1 MKVLSQVHIHYNL
14 HVVHWWS
21 RREQECYDLQKLT
34 GKVVR
39 AVIKIN
45 ADLTILQGFALRRAA
60 RTLRSQP
67 RLTRR
72 GLGRALTRRGLATLT
87 RLRTEAIC
95 VLNHL
100 MLRTSKRSCIISI
113 MLHMWILRVIS
124 YLALLAF
131 SITLHFENLSFIKPI
146 IIIINS
152 YTLVTS
158 VKPTHGGLYAIYIEW
173 TKPSEVENHS
183 LSIRLLRAAETIIM
197 RLCTKLV
204 RVDRTL
210 ENEWPSHSKLLQE
223 LRFHHHPRSCI
234 IKPIHN
240 VHMGRELI
248 KVVSS

>member
-14 HVVHWWS
+14 HIVHWWS

-45 ADLTILQGFALRRAA
+45 ANLTILQGFALRRAA

-72 GLGRALTRRGLATLT
+72 GLERALTRRLLGRALTRRGLATLT

-146 IIIINS
+146 
-152 YTLVTS
+152 
-158 VKPTHGGLYAIYIEW
+158 
-173 TKPSEVENHS
+173 
-183 LSIRLLRAAETIIM
+183 
-197 RLCTKLV
+197 
-204 RVDRTL
+204 
-210 ENEWPSHSKLLQE
+210 
-223 LRFHHHPRSCI
+223 
-234 IKPIHN
+234 HN